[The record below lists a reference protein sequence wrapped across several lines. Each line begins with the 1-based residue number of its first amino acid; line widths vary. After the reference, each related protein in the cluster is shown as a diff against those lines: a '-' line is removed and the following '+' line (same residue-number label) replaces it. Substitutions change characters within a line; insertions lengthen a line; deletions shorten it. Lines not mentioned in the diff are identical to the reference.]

1 MTSLREFRK
10 LCRDIYHAS
19 GYKEKSKLIRDFI
32 TDRDATDTYLI
43 IKLLLPGLDDRI
55 YNMNDKQ
62 IIKLYSI
69 IFKQSQEDMLQD
81 LGYGYI
87 GDTISTFFKENT
99 EIRPNDKSI
108 LTLEEVDSFLTTLS
122 SVTKESHQ
130 IKLLT
135 DIASVCTCNDLKCVV
150 MLIDKD
156 LKIKAGPRY
165 VLNAISPNAYDVFRK
180 SNNLKEIIENA
191 SKQNLDSISISV
203 MTPINPMLAESC
215 DSVNKAFKKFP
226 SGMFAEVKY
235 DGERVQVHKKN
246 NEFAF
251 FSRNMKPVLSH
262 KVDYLKEYIPKAF
275 KKATSIILD
284 SEIVLV
290 DEHNVPLPFGSL
302 GIHKKKEYKN
312 SNMCLF
318 VFDCLHFDGFDMT
331 DIPLYE
337 RRSFLKDVMV
347 EIPNRIVFS
356 ELTNISNESQLTDVL
371 DDALTRKLEGLVL
384 KDING
389 VYEPGKRRWL
399 KIKRDYL
406 NEGSMADSADLVVL
420 GAYYGKGAKGGIMA
434 VFLMGCYDD
443 ESGKWKTVTKC
454 SGHDDNTLRVLQD
467 QLKMIKINK
476 DPKKIPE
483 WLVVNKIYIPDFVV
497 EDPKQSQ
504 IWEISGAEFTSS
516 KSHTANGISI
526 RFPRFTR
533 IREDKTW
540 KESTHLNDLVN
551 LTKS

>member
-1 MTSLREFRK
+1 MTSFRDFRK
-10 LCRDIYHAS
+10 LCCSIYHAS
-19 GYKEKSKLIRDFI
+19 GYTEKSKIIKDFI
-32 TDRDATDTYLI
+32 TDRDDTYLI

-69 IFKQSQEDMLQD
+69 IFKQPHKDMLQD

-87 GDTISTFFKENT
+87 GDTIRTFFKTNS
-99 EIRPNDKSI
+99 EICPRDSSV
-108 LTLEEVDSFLTTLS
+108 LTLQEVDSFLTSLS

-135 DIASVCTCNDLKCVV
+135 DIASVCTCNDLKCIV
-150 MLIDKD
+150 MLIAKD

-165 VLNAISPNAYDVFRK
+165 VLNAISPHAYDIFRK
-180 SNNLKEIIENA
+180 SNDLKEVIDNA
-191 SKQNLDSISISV
+191 SKQDLNIESVSVSV
-203 MTPINPMLAESC
+203 MIPINPMLAESC

-235 DGERVQVHKKN
+235 DGERVQVHKN
-246 NEFAF
+246 NNNFAF
-251 FSRNMKPVLSH
+251 FSRNMKPVLPH
-262 KVDYLKEYIPKAF
+262 KVDYLKEYLPKAF

-312 SNMCLF
+312 ANMCLF
-318 VFDCLHFDGFDMT
+318 VFDCLYFDGFDMT
-331 DIPLYE
+331 DIPLVD
-337 RRSFLKDVMV
+337 RRSFLTDIMT

-356 ELTNISNESQLTDVL
+356 ESTNITNESHLTDVL
-371 DDALTRKLEGLVL
+371 EDVLTRKLEGLVL

-389 VYEPGKRRWL
+389 MYEPGKRRWL

-420 GAYYGKGAKGGIMA
+420 GAYYGKGTKGGMMA

-443 ESGKWKTVTKC
+443 DSGKWKTVTKC
-454 SGHDDNTLRVLQD
+454 SGHDDNTLRALQD

-476 DPKKIPE
+476 NPQKIPE

-497 EDPKQSQ
+497 EDPKQSP

-533 IREDKTW
+533 IRDDKTW
-540 KESTHLNDLVN
+540 KESTHLNDLIK
-551 LTKS
+551 LAR